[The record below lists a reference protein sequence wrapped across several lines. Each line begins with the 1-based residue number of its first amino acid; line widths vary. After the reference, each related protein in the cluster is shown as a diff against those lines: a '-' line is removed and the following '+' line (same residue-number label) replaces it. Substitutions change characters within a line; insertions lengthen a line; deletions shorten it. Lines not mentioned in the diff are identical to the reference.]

1 VYTADPQDAFEAMTN
16 ILLVDDNNI
25 QAMTRKAVLSRSGKQ
40 VMAANSARVALEML
54 EDAAFRS
61 QVSLVIT
68 DHIMPGMHGPEFV
81 QHLRALLPTVP
92 VLVLSG
98 LPDAADAY
106 QGLDIVFRLKPLP
119 PEELI
124 RLANELAQTAMGRTA

>member
-1 VYTADPQDAFEAMTN
+1 MTN
-16 ILLVDDNNI
+16 ILLVDDNDI

-40 VMAANSARVALEML
+40 VMVANSAPVALEML
-54 EDAAFRS
+54 GDPGFSS
-61 QVSLVIT
+61 QLSLVIT

-81 QHLRALLPTVP
+81 QNLRAVLPTVP

-98 LPDAADAY
+98 LPDAMDAY
-106 QGLDIVFRLKPLP
+106 EGLDIVFRLKPLA

-124 RLANELAQTAMGRTA
+124 RLANELPQTAMGRTA